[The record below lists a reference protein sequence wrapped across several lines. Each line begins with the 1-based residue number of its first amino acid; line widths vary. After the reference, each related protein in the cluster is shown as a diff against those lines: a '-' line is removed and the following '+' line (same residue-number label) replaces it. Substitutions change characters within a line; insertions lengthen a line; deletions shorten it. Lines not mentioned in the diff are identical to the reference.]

1 MKRTL
6 LISGAALV
14 AAAASAQDST
24 RPRAVN
30 VTASF
35 RPQLKEAAKINFNA
49 TPPVAD
55 TSRPVLQYRIPNQ
68 NLLFA
73 FQPGSLKPVALS
85 VDSILKWD
93 NWNYVK
99 AGYGTQQTPYIETG
113 LSIGDASKAGLN
125 VYGNYFQSKGKLAFQ
140 EMAHG
145 QFDAVGQLKAGANHE
160 VTARLGFQNDQYYRY
175 GTDSAALAHLTK
187 DSLSLRYTGFR
198 GRIGLRNTNVG
209 AYGISY
215 APELRFDVFGD
226 NHNGNETATY
236 FNVPLRKTIEGR
248 FEVELALDGG
258 IINYESAAK
267 VKSDNNYFQVSP
279 SLFVKT
285 VSLYLQAG
293 IRPSWDNGTFDLMP
307 NVLAE
312 VGTADKRLSVIA
324 GWTGRVR
331 PNTFQFLAGYNP
343 WIAQPLAINNT
354 RIEEIY
360 GGIKGTVTDHF
371 SYLARGG
378 VNRQVNAPLF
388 VNEGTGNNSF
398 GVIYE
403 PDMRTINVH
412 LEAGYAVGDRFNLR
426 STLDMNRYT
435 SLETEERAWGL
446 PRLEFNTA
454 LRLQVLRDLYVKG
467 DVWAFDGIYW
477 RDQSGNTGRTGAA
490 VDASAGLEFAVYK
503 NIKLWAQFNNLF
515 NTQYQ
520 RWNQYK
526 TYGFQFM
533 GGVVFS
539 FAQNKK

>member
-14 AAAASAQDST
+14 AAAATAQDTT

-35 RPQLKEAAKINFNA
+35 QPQLKEAAKINFNA
-49 TPPVAD
+49 TPPLAD
-55 TSRPVLQYRIPNQ
+55 TTRPVLQYRIPNQ

-73 FQPGSLKPVALS
+73 FQPGTLKPVALS
-85 VDSILKWD
+85 VDSIVKWS

-99 AGYGTQQTPYIETG
+99 AGYGTQRTPYFETG
-113 LSIGDASKAGLN
+113 LSIGNASTAGLN
-125 VYGNYFQSKGKLAFQ
+125 LYGNYFQSKGKLPFQ

-145 QFDAVGQLKAGANHE
+145 QFDAIGNLKAGAHHE
-160 VTARLGFQNDQYYRY
+160 VTARLGFQNDQFYRY
-175 GTDSAALAHLTK
+175 GIDTASPAAFTK
-187 DSLSLRYTGFR
+187 DSLSVRYTGFR
-198 GRIGLRNTNVG
+198 GRLGLRNTNIT

-226 NHNGNETATY
+226 NHNGRETATY
-236 FNVPLRKTIEGR
+236 FNVPLRKTVDGR
-248 FEVELALDGG
+248 FEIEVALDGG
-258 IINYESAAK
+258 FISYESAAK
-267 VKSDNNYFQVSP
+267 VKSSNQFFQVSP

-285 VSLYLQAG
+285 ANLYLQAG
-293 IRPSWDNGTFDLMP
+293 IRPSWDNGMFDLMP

-312 VGTADKRLSVIA
+312 VGTADKRLSVIG

-331 PNTFQFLAGYNP
+331 PNTFQLLAGYNP
-343 WIAQPLAINNT
+343 WIAQPAATNNS

-360 GGIKGTVTDHF
+360 GGIKGSVTDHF
-371 SYLARGG
+371 TYLARGG
-378 VNRQVNAPLF
+378 VNRQVNAPLY
-388 VNEGTGNNSF
+388 VNEGKTNNSF

-403 PDMRTINVH
+403 TDMRTINVH
-412 LEAGYAVGDRFNLR
+412 LEAGYAVGDRFNVR

-454 LRLQVLRDLYVKG
+454 LRLQVLRDLYLKG
-467 DVWAFDGIYW
+467 DIWAFDGIYW
-477 RDQSGNTGRTGAA
+477 RDNAGQNGRTKGA

-520 RWNQYK
+520 RWNQYQ
-526 TYGFQFM
+526 TYGFQFL
-533 GGVVFS
+533 GGIVFS
-539 FAQNKK
+539 FAQNTK